1 MVNML
6 FNKILGENEKR
17 VFYFYLNW
25 RNVSA
30 NRVLFC
36 LWSLK
41 ELDMN
46 EQVNNN
52 NTLPSDL

>member
-1 MVNML
+1 ML
-6 FNKILGENEKR
+6 FNKILGENEECLLFLLK
-17 VFYFYLNW
+17 NW

>member
-1 MVNML
+1 MNML
-6 FNKILGENEKR
+6 FNKILAENEECLLFLLK
-17 VFYFYLNW
+17 NW

-30 NRVLFC
+30 NPVLFC
-36 LWSLK
+36 SWGLK

>member
-6 FNKILGENEKR
+6 FNKILGENEECLLFLLK
-17 VFYFYLNW
+17 NW